1 MSSLLE
7 LQGLRR
13 SYGAVVALDDL
24 SFEVPAGQV
33 VGFLG
38 PNGAGKTT
46 TMRAIFGL
54 TDLDAGSVRWNG
66 APVGQ
71 AERRRFG
78 YMPEERGL
86 YPGMLVGQ
94 QVEYLGR
101 LHGLSAGDAAKATAT
116 WLERL
121 EIADRRDSKVEVL
134 SHGNQQRVQL
144 AAALGHNPDLLVLD
158 EPLSGLDPTGI
169 DAIGQVL
176 VDQARNG
183 CCVLFSSHQ
192 LDLVEDLCDSV
203 TIIDHGRL
211 VVSGTVDE
219 LATSGARRLQV
230 RVEGDRTG
238 DWARGLAGVTVSELV
253 GGAVR
258 LLLDGR
264 RGQRRRPPGRHEGR
278 PRNGIHLRPPA
289 ALGGIPG
296 GAGMK
301 TALIVVAIAALVV
314 VRFAIW
320 RARRRRR
327 ADRKAATAA
336 ARCVRT
342 PPQLAARAQ
351 RSRWN
356 AVESALGD
364 VGLVA
369 GREIRER
376 LRGRIFRVGTI
387 IMLLAVGAAVVIPTL
402 HKKAAAGQRSR
413 RSASSGRSHPSHG
426 NSSWRAAQSN
436 KDKVQFVPEASVV
449 VAKSQLKS
457 GASYFSIIDSSEVL
471 LYQPATASSS
481 PADPGLV
488 DLVAEYLGVVI
499 AYHQAHLTPAQAATV
514 TNSHSVPIRTL
525 VASSK
530 SAPPRRPRSSGSC
543 CSSSCSRSTAP
554 GSS

>member
-1 MSSLLE
+1 VSSLLE

-13 SYGAVVALDDL
+13 SYGAIVALNDL

-101 LHGLSAGDAAKATAT
+101 LHGLSAGDAALATAT

-144 AAALGHNPDLLVLD
+144 AAALGHNPELLVLD

-176 VDQARNG
+176 VDQAKNG
-183 CCVLFSSHQ
+183 CCVLLSSHQ

-219 LATSGARRLQV
+219 LVTSGARRLQV
-230 RVEGDRTG
+230 RVEGDRTA
-238 DWARGLAGVTVSELV
+238 DWASDLAGVTVSELV

-258 LLLDGR
+258 MLVNEDVDSDAVLRAAMKAGR
-264 RGQRRRPPGRHEGR
+264 VTE
-278 PRNGIHLRPPA
+278 
-289 ALGGIPG
+289 
-296 GAGMK
+296 
-301 TALIVVAIAALVV
+301 
-314 VRFAIW
+314 FAF
-320 RARRRRR
+320 ARRR
-327 ADRKAATAA
+327 
-336 ARCVRT
+336 
-342 PPQLAARAQ
+342 L
-351 RSRWN
+351 
-356 AVESALGD
+356 
-364 VGLVA
+364 
-369 GREIRER
+369 
-376 LRGRIFRVGTI
+376 
-387 IMLLAVGAAVVIPTL
+387 
-402 HKKAAAGQRSR
+402 
-413 RSASSGRSHPSHG
+413 
-426 NSSWRAAQSN
+426 
-436 KDKVQFVPEASVV
+436 
-449 VAKSQLKS
+449 
-457 GASYFSIIDSSEVL
+457 SEVFRE
-471 LYQPATASSS
+471 A
-481 PADPGLV
+481 LV
-488 DLVAEYLGVVI
+488 
-499 AYHQAHLTPAQAATV
+499 
-514 TNSHSVPIRTL
+514 
-525 VASSK
+525 
-530 SAPPRRPRSSGSC
+530 
-543 CSSSCSRSTAP
+543 
-554 GSS
+554 